1 MPPFL
6 WFLNP
11 HLYQAH
17 LREVCG
23 GCWPLEWVQESV
35 TAVSLPGAML
45 FESTAVQAGLEFQT
59 MFLRFGVFRG
69 GADGTAGVA
78 PGPRRRPRDTGAQ
91 QGRKRRQKKHRRPMR
106 QERLRR
112 AVCVKN
118 RGGVKA
124 GGARQRRS
132 YSRRWS
138 I

>member
-45 FESTAVQAGLEFQT
+45 FESTAVQAGLEFQIKI
-59 MFLRFGVFRG
+59 FAIRSFSGRSRWNSWRG
-69 GADGTAGVA
+69 ARTAQA
-78 PGPRRRPRDTGAQ
+78 PKRHRRPR
-91 QGRKRRQKKHRRPMR
+91 RQKAQAEEAQAPNAP
-106 QERLRR
+106 R
-112 AVCVKN
+112 AAEAC
-118 RGGVKA
+118 GMCEE
-124 GGARQRRS
+124 
-132 YSRRWS
+132 
-138 I
+138 